1 MGSDML
7 AALLTIA
14 LIAQVPAP
22 GTVPPAAVPPT
33 AAPPAAAPP
42 AASQAQ
48 PDYVVGFQ
56 DQLNI
61 AVLGETDL
69 TRTITVDADG
79 TFDYPYAGR
88 VKAAGLTLRTIKGL
102 IEKKLIDGGY
112 FVAPQVSVEVSKYRS
127 QNVYV
132 LGEVR
137 VPGQYALT
145 GSMTVLQVLAA
156 AGSPTSAAAGY
167 VIITRPDGEEPALP
181 DKEPGGGS
189 SLRVSLK
196 ELQSGQI
203 PDSFSLR
210 DGDSINVPRAESV
223 YVTGQVK
230 APGPYVIEGS
240 LTVMQ
245 VIAMAGGPT
254 ERGATGRVK
263 IFRRAG
269 DTVIEVKN
277 VKLSDL
283 VQPGDTIQVPQRYF

>member
-1 MGSDML
+1 ML
-7 AALLTIA
+7 AVVLLVMTLA
-14 LIAQVPAP
+14 AQ
-22 GTVPPAAVPPT
+22 TPPT
-33 AAPPAAAPP
+33 EQPRNTAARTG
-42 AASQAQ
+42 QAQ

-56 DQLNI
+56 DVLSI
-61 AVLGETDL
+61 SMLGEAEL
-69 TRTITVDADG
+69 ARTIAVDADG
-79 TFDYPYAGR
+79 TFDFPYVGR
-88 VKAAGLTLRTIKGL
+88 VKAAGLTLRTIEAL
-102 IEKKLIDGGY
+102 IEKKLVDGGY
-112 FVAPQVSVEVSKYRS
+112 FISPQVTVEVAKYKS

-156 AGSPTSAAAGY
+156 AGSPTPAAAGH
-167 VIITRPDGEEPALP
+167 VVITRPAGVAPQLP
-181 DKEPGGGS
+181 DSEPGGGS
-189 SLRVSLK
+189 SLRVSMK
-196 ELQSGQI
+196 ALQSGQI
-203 PDSFSLR
+203 PAGFLLR

-223 YVTGQVK
+223 YVTGHVK
-230 APGPYVIEGS
+230 APGPYVIESS

-263 IFRRAG
+263 IFRRVG
-269 DTVIEVKN
+269 DSVEEVKN